1 MRLIPLAFALLVFAA
16 NAFAADSPAPATLP
30 TPAPAPSLLP
40 PRVVA
45 PTDKAQF
52 RRFVLPN
59 GMKVLLVSDP
69 NFNKSAA
76 SLAVSTGQIDDPKDT
91 EGLAHFLEHMLFL
104 GTEKYP
110 EVGEYGNYI
119 RANGGH
125 QNAYTAGDFTNYH
138 FDIRHDA
145 FAGGLD
151 RFAQFFIA
159 PKFNPEFVSREVNAV
174 HNEAMRH
181 VQNDQRRRLNVAREL
196 YDPSSGESKFS
207 TGTKETLAKADPAAV
222 RAFYEGHY
230 SADRMALAMAGTASL
245 DEMEKW
251 AREDFSAVPKRKLPP
266 IVREPK
272 FLPPKPALRLAFVE
286 PIKEVRLLSLEFVVP
301 DVRADFASHPDALVD
316 ALLGDEGQ
324 GGLVERLKSR
334 NLADGVSVD
343 VWERTTAYGSL
354 FVNVALTPKGLA
366 EYPRVM
372 QEVLA
377 YADFLRNA
385 PFPSN
390 FYAEHAKVAALKE
403 TYSDRGE
410 GVDLATKLANNAL
423 FYPLEVAE
431 RATDA
436 WGAPNE
442 AAYRR
447 LLGAI
452 RADNMLAVVQAKGLE
467 TDRKERIYHTAYS
480 YREDAGP
487 AYAALARPARV
498 AFTLPGTNAYM
509 PTRVAILPERPL
521 PLIEEPG
528 LRLYYAQDVEFKR
541 PATTI
546 IYRFVPSRE
555 VANVESAAMLELF
568 EVSLREYLRPVLQE
582 AQEAGTDVS
591 IEASLE
597 GVKVSVSG
605 FGDSPARVAQ
615 VVASSLRTFII
626 PSERYES
633 LKDLRLRSLRSYGET
648 EAYRLA
654 RDRRDAMSREFSY
667 LPGELLD
674 TTERA
679 TWEDVR
685 AFRQRF
691 FARGA
696 VEVLAHGHMAPEL
709 SITVARG
716 IAQGIGAAPAAAE
729 QLVRRRHVSIEPKEH
744 VVDVGEIA
752 GVNSAYVTDFVL
764 PDDKP
769 ETRAAAIVLANF
781 MGEPFFSELRT
792 RQQLGYIVG
801 SAQGSSQHQRYFSF
815 IVQSSGYAP
824 DELRKRADAFIA
836 TLPQKLAQATDAQWS
851 TLIAGA
857 RATLAAKPKSI
868 GEKANVF
875 FEEAYTF
882 DHEWD
887 RRESALAALDTL
899 TRDRAAAILSSA
911 LGTESARR
919 RSVLLYTKAKPMAE
933 AVQGSFSDREK
944 WKGARK
950 FR

>member
-1 MRLIPLAFALLVFAA
+1 
-16 NAFAADSPAPATLP
+16 
-30 TPAPAPSLLP
+30 
-40 PRVVA
+40 
-45 PTDKAQF
+45 
-52 RRFVLPN
+52 
-59 GMKVLLVSDP
+59 
-69 NFNKSAA
+69 
-76 SLAVSTGQIDDPKDT
+76 
-91 EGLAHFLEHMLFL
+91 
-104 GTEKYP
+104 
-110 EVGEYGNYI
+110 
-119 RANGGH
+119 
-125 QNAYTAGDFTNYH
+125 
-138 FDIRHDA
+138 
-145 FAGGLD
+145 
-151 RFAQFFIA
+151 
-159 PKFNPEFVSREVNAV
+159 
-174 HNEAMRH
+174 
-181 VQNDQRRRLNVAREL
+181 
-196 YDPSSGESKFS
+196 
-207 TGTKETLAKADPAAV
+207 
-222 RAFYEGHY
+222 
-230 SADRMALAMAGTASL
+230 
-245 DEMEKW
+245 
-251 AREDFSAVPKRKLPP
+251 
-266 IVREPK
+266 
-272 FLPPKPALRLAFVE
+272 VE

-316 ALLGDEGQ
+316 ALLSDEGQ
-324 GGLVERLKSR
+324 GGLVERLKSE

-354 FVNVALTPKGLA
+354 FVNVSLTPKGLA
-366 EYPRVM
+366 QYPRVM
-372 QEVLA
+372 EEVLA
-377 YADFLRNA
+377 YAEFLRKA
-385 PFPSN
+385 PFPAA
-390 FYAEHAKVAALKE
+390 FYAEHARIAALKE

-423 FYPLEVAE
+423 FYPLEAAE

-436 WGAPNE
+436 WGAPDE

-447 LLGAI
+447 LLEAI
-452 RADNMLAVVQAKGLE
+452 RPNNMLAVLQAKGLE
-467 TDRKERIYHTAYS
+467 TNRKERIYHTAYS
-480 YREDAGP
+480 YREDSGA
-487 AYAALARPARV
+487 AYAALLHPSRL
-498 AFTLPGTNAYM
+498 AFALPRANSYM
-509 PTRVAILPERPL
+509 PTQVAIQPERPL
-521 PLIEEPG
+521 PLIEQPG
-528 LRLYYAQDVEFKR
+528 LRLYYAQDVEFQR
-541 PATTI
+541 PSTTI
-546 IYRFVPSRE
+546 IYRFVPSRD
-555 VANVESAAMLELF
+555 VASVESAALLELF
-568 EVSLREYLRPVLQE
+568 ELSLREYLRPVLQA
-582 AQEAGTDVS
+582 AQEAGT
-591 IEASLE
+591 EARIDADLE
-597 GVKVSVSG
+597 GVKVTVSG
-605 FGDSPARVAQ
+605 FGNSPGRVAQ
-615 VVASSLRTFII
+615 DVAASLRAFVI
-626 PSERYES
+626 PTERYES

-648 EAYRLA
+648 EAYQLA
-654 RDRRDAMSREFSY
+654 RDRRDALSREFSY
-667 LPGELLD
+667 VPSQLLPA
-674 TTERA
+674 TEGA

-696 VEVLAHGHMAPEL
+696 VEMLAHGHVTPDEA
-709 SITVARG
+709 VA
-716 IAQGIGAAPAAAE
+716 IARAVAQAIGAAPASSE

-744 VVDVGEIA
+744 IVDVGEIA
-752 GVNSAYVTDFVL
+752 GVNSAFVTDFVL

-769 ETRAAAIVLANF
+769 ETRAAAVVLANF

-801 SAQGSSQHQRYFSF
+801 SAQGASQHQRYFSF